1 MYATQREEISVV
13 NITAKGIRK
22 MSPVVSPVV
31 QPTSLVWT
39 PSSPVG
45 PGPAQYEH
53 HARRGDD
60 QLSTS
65 LQPRRAKVIME
76 HKTIVRSHQPIWS

>member
-1 MYATQREEISVV
+1 
-13 NITAKGIRK
+13 
-22 MSPVVSPVV
+22 MSPVVSPAV
-31 QPTSLVWT
+31 QPTSLVRT
-39 PSSPVG
+39 PPSPVG

-53 HARRGDD
+53 HARRGVD

-76 HKTIVRSHQPIWS
+76 HKTIVRSAVGRRAVLVTQNSSVVGPVGKAVLGP